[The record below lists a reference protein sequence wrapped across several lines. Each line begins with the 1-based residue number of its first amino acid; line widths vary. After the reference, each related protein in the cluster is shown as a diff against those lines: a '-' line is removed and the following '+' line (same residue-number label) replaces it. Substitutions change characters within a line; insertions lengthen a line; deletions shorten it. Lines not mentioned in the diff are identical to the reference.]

1 MENRET
7 ECAESEGGEE
17 VSLLYCTFFKI
28 FCKMTPNV
36 DP

>member
-7 ECAESEGGEE
+7 ECAGSEGGEE